1 MLKSFKMGSHRILL
15 FVFFS
20 FIMYALYCFLK
31 KNIQIYPC
39 IRLFKN
45 NISTYPYLP
54 NTNTYFE
61 SQIYETWTHGDFF
74 RSRDTGGSQFWK
86 MLHKVKHLFKRG
98 PFTFLVMG
106 PRHSSRMVVWVANT
120 PLRIQFGRVYEICE
134 DCDITV
140 AECATREWQIQ
151 LTRVMNPETQAEWE
165 IKQEMLQGVLIT
177 TRGDEVKWA
186 LSSSNKFTTSSL
198 YKFLTSGGVSSKL
211 SNCIWQCKV
220 IISDFNC

>member
-1 MLKSFKMGSHRILL
+1 MGSHRILL

-31 KNIQIYPC
+31 KIFKYIHVSYYLKIIYQH
-39 IRLFKN
+39 IRICRILIHILKAK
-45 NISTYPYLP
+45 YMR
-54 NTNTYFE
+54 
-61 SQIYETWTHGDFF
+61 HGHMVIFF

-86 MLHKVKHLFKRG
+86 MLHKVKHLFKWG

-106 PRHSSRMVVWVANT
+106 PRHSSRMVVWVADT

-165 IKQEMLQGVLIT
+165 IKQEMLQG
-177 TRGDEVKWA
+177 
-186 LSSSNKFTTSSL
+186 S
-198 YKFLTSGGVSSKL
+198 
-211 SNCIWQCKV
+211 
-220 IISDFNC
+220 